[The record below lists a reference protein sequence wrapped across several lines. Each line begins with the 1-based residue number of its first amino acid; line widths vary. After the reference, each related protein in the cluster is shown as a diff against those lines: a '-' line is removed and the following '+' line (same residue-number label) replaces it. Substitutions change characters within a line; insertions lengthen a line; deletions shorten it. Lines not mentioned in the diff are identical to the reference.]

1 MSSPPPEDAR
11 DSLPVSSQSPPRFPT
26 GTTATEATA
35 LAPGGGTAPVKVA
48 TLDKLMGRLI
58 WGAVLGVVVFAG
70 FSLYADV
77 GLLWSNLQRF
87 RWLYLPLAVALVC
100 VNYGIR
106 FVRWHYYLK
115 IAGVELAVGPSA
127 SIFFSGFVMSVT
139 PGKFGE
145 VLKSLLLRESLG
157 IPIARTAPVVIAER
171 LTDFI
176 SLVLLSSVGILTFE
190 YGRILIAV
198 SAVLSVVV
206 VVLISSRP
214 LALTCIGWTRKVPGV
229 RKLSDKLEEMY
240 ESMADLVR
248 PGPLVWAT
256 LLGLCAWLV
265 ECVGVWLLMM
275 GLGADADG
283 VTLPMA
289 IFIHAFATIFGAL
302 TMLPGG
308 LGVTEGSMT
317 GLLVLL
323 GKMAQAP
330 AVAATLLVRLCTL
343 WFGVLVG
350 LWALMRWRKA
360 HARAKL

>member
-1 MSSPPPEDAR
+1 MTTDPTTAPPKASLPAAGSAAPPPGK
-11 DSLPVSSQSPPRFPT
+11 P
-26 GTTATEATA
+26 
-35 LAPGGGTAPVKVA
+35 A
-48 TLDKLMGRLI
+48 TLDKLMSRLV
-58 WGAVLGVVVFAG
+58 WGAVLGVLVFAG

-77 GLLWSNLQRF
+77 GLLWSNLQRYQ
-87 RWLYLPLAVALVC
+87 WLYLPPAVALVC
-100 VNYGIR
+100 LNYGIR
-106 FVRWHYYLK
+106 FLRWHYYLK
-115 IAGVELAVGPSA
+115 LCGLELAVGPSA
-127 SIFFSGFVMSVT
+127 SVFFSGFVMSVT

-145 VLKSLLLRESLG
+145 VLKSLLLRESIG
-157 IPIARTAPVVIAER
+157 VPIARTAPIVIAER

-176 SLVLLSSVGILTFE
+176 SLVLLSSVGILTFQ

-198 SAVLSVVV
+198 SAVLSLVA

-214 LALTCIGWTRKVPGV
+214 LALTCISLTRKVPGV
-229 RKLSDKLEEMY
+229 RKLSDKFLEMY

-265 ECVGVWLLMM
+265 ECVGVWLLML
-275 GLGADADG
+275 GLGADADS

-323 GKMAQAP
+323 GKMTQAP

-343 WFGVLVG
+343 WFGVVVG
-350 LWALMRWRKA
+350 LLALMRWRKA
-360 HARAKL
+360 HATSPPGPLSQKGEGEPERPR